1 MSEVKT
7 KKENR
12 LKKSWGSIAFDAFN
26 ITFMFVLMVIMA
38 YPLWHV
44 VCASFSVPSEL
55 MRHIGPLYKPLGF
68 TLSSYGMVFR
78 NNMIMLGYSNSIY
91 ILVVGTT
98 INVILTAICAFVLS
112 RKGVYWNAL
121 FSKLIVLTMFIGGGL
136 VPTYLVVTKMLH
148 LNNNLWA
155 LILPNAIS
163 VYNMII
169 MRTSFLGI
177 PDSLEE
183 SAKLDGAGVWTILFK
198 IILPLSK
205 AVIAVMILYYGVA
218 HWNAWFEASIYLK
231 DRELY
236 PLQLVLREILI
247 ANSTESMMDG
257 VSNMDQEMVG
267 ETIKYSVIV
276 LTTVPILLVYPFLQK
291 YFVKGVMI
299 GAVKG

>member
-1 MSEVKT
+1 MGKVKT
-7 KKENR
+7 KRENK
-12 LKKSWGSIAFDAFN
+12 LKRSWGSITFDAFN
-26 ITFMFVLMVIMA
+26 VTFMFVLMVIMA

-44 VCASFSVPSEL
+44 VCASFSVPGDL

-68 TLSSYGMVFR
+68 TLSSYKMVFR
-78 NNMIMLGYSNSIY
+78 NDMIMLGYKNSIY
-91 ILVVGTT
+91 VLVVGTT
-98 INVILTAICAFVLS
+98 LNLIFTSICAFVLS
-112 RKGVYWNAL
+112 RKGVFWNPF
-121 FSKLIVLTMFIGGGL
+121 FSKIIILTMFISGGL
-136 VPTYLVVTKMLH
+136 VPSYLVVAKILH

-155 LILPNAIS
+155 LILPGLIS
-163 VYNMII
+163 VYNAII

-183 SAKLDGAGVWTILFK
+183 SAKLDGAGVWTVLFK
-198 IILPLSK
+198 IVLPLSK
-205 AVIAVMILYYGVA
+205 AVMAVMILYYGVGY
-218 HWNAWFEASIYLK
+218 WNAWFDASIYLK

-276 LTTVPILLVYPFLQK
+276 LTTLPILAVYPFLQK

>member
-1 MSEVKT
+1 
-7 KKENR
+7 
-12 LKKSWGSIAFDAFN
+12 
-26 ITFMFVLMVIMA
+26 
-38 YPLWHV
+38 
-44 VCASFSVPSEL
+44 
-55 MRHIGPLYKPLGF
+55 
-68 TLSSYGMVFR
+68 
-78 NNMIMLGYSNSIY
+78 
-91 ILVVGTT
+91 
-98 INVILTAICAFVLS
+98 
-112 RKGVYWNAL
+112 
-121 FSKLIVLTMFIGGGL
+121 MFIGGGL

-169 MRTSFLGI
+169 MRTSFMGI

-183 SAKLDGAGVWTILFK
+183 SAKLDGAGVWTILFR

-205 AVIAVMILYYGVA
+205 AVIAVMILYYGVGY
-218 HWNAWFEASIYLK
+218 WNSWFDASIYLK

-276 LTTVPILLVYPFLQK
+276 LTTLPILAVYPFLQK